1 MESEV
6 TQVKDFTD
14 LRVWRNSMD
23 LVEEVYRLTWTF
35 PRQEQY
41 GLSNQL
47 QRAAVS
53 VPSNIAEGHGRSQS
67 GEYVRFLNIARGSLA
82 EMKTQLMLAAR
93 LGYMTDSE
101 CRILTAKIDDLRR
114 QIGALRISIER
125 HNGRQRFPISYF
137 PFPISPPPYCAK

>member
-1 MESEV
+1 MESET

-14 LRVWRNSMD
+14 LRVWRSSMD
-23 LVEEVYRLTWTF
+23 LAEQVYRLTWTF

-93 LGYMTDSE
+93 LGYVPDPE
-101 CRILTAKIDDLRR
+101 CGVLIVKIDDLRR
-114 QIGALRISIER
+114 QIGALRTSIER
-125 HNGRQRFPISYF
+125 YNGR
-137 PFPISPPPYCAK
+137 

>member
-1 MESEV
+1 MDGEAAE
-6 TQVKDFTD
+6 VKDFTD
-14 LRVWRNSMD
+14 LRVWRSAMD
-23 LVEEVYRLTWTF
+23 LAEEVYRLTWTF
-35 PRQEQY
+35 PKQEQY

-93 LGYMTDSE
+93 LGYIPE
-101 CRILTAKIDDLRR
+101 PNCGVLIVRIDDLRR
-114 QIGALRISIER
+114 QVGALRTSIER
-125 HNGRQRFPISYF
+125 HNKR
-137 PFPISPPPYCAK
+137 

>member
-1 MESEV
+1 MEKGAAE
-6 TQVKDFTD
+6 VKDFTD
-14 LRVWRNSMD
+14 LRVWRSAMD
-23 LVEEVYRLTWTF
+23 LAEAVYRLTWTF
-35 PRQEQY
+35 PKQEQF

-93 LGYMTDSE
+93 LGYATESACD
-101 CRILTAKIDDLRR
+101 ILIVRVDDLRR
-114 QIGALRISIER
+114 QLGALRVAIER
-125 HNGRQRFPISYF
+125 HNGR
-137 PFPISPPPYCAK
+137 